1 MARAREIS
9 VMNYTSMLAPGGTVA
24 RKLKSYE
31 LRPQQLKMAAAVA
44 DAFAHRRHLLVEAGT
59 GVGKSFAYLIPA
71 IERVTQHNERV
82 VISTH
87 TIALQEQLINKDIP
101 FLNAVIPEEF
111 SAVLVKGRSNYLG
124 LRRLAQASAKQ
135 VTLFA
140 AERERNELWR
150 IEDWAVATRDGS
162 LSDLAPAPLM
172 PVWDRVKSEHGNC
185 MGQRCQ
191 YYNKCF
197 YQQARRR
204 AENAQILV
212 VNHALFFSDLALRR
226 QGVNVLP
233 EYALA
238 ILDEA
243 HTLEDVA
250 GDHFGINLSDA
261 QVRFLLHALYN
272 ERTQRG
278 FLAALH
284 ADAAMRQVGRTEA
297 TVHRFFEQLAAW
309 QSQHSRGNGR
319 LLVPP
324 PVENIASPAL
334 RALQNRL
341 QSVRSQLTTEED
353 RFELNALMERLGVT
367 ADLLQQL
374 LEQQHPDWVYWIE
387 FDARRRGTSR
397 AGPGLT
403 LAGRPI
409 DVSDILKETLFGSVE
424 SVVLTSATLRT
435 GPDDDFTYA
444 KQRLGIGEAGTLAL
458 GSPFEYAKQATV
470 HIEAALPDPSDVA
483 AFIPAA
489 CAAIEKYIRMT
500 DGRAFVLFTS
510 YDMLQ
515 RCAEQLKA
523 FFEQQQIL
531 LMLQGADLPR
541 SQMLEKFRQDVRSVI
556 FGTDSFWQGVDVPG
570 EALSNVIIVK
580 LPFAAPDRPIVEARI
595 ERIRRGGGNP
605 FMDFQVPEAILK
617 FRQGFGRL
625 IRAHT
630 DRGIVVILDP
640 RVVRKSYGR
649 MFLKSLPE
657 CEVIVHSERRD

>member
-1 MARAREIS
+1 
-9 VMNYTSMLAPGGTVA
+9 MNYASMLAPGGTVA
-24 RKLKSYE
+24 RKLKCYE
-31 LRPQQLKMAAAVA
+31 LRPQQLEMVAAVA
-44 DAFAHRRHLLVEAGT
+44 SAFERRQHLLVEAGT

-71 IERVTQHNERV
+71 IERVTRHNERV

-87 TIALQEQLINKDIP
+87 TIALQEQLIEKDIP

-124 LRRLAQASAKQ
+124 LRRLMQASAKQ
-135 VTLFA
+135 DTLFA
-140 AERERNELWR
+140 AQRERNELWR
-150 IEDWAVATRDGS
+150 IEDWAMATRDGS
-162 LSDLAPAPLM
+162 LSDLSPAPLL

-185 MGQRCQ
+185 MGQRCAQ
-191 YYNKCF
+191 YNKCF

-226 QGVNVLP
+226 QGISVLP
-233 EYALA
+233 DYALA

-250 GDHFGINLSDA
+250 GDHFGANLSDA
-261 QVRFLLHALYN
+261 QIRFLLHTLYN

-284 ADAAMRQVGRTEA
+284 ADAAMRAVGRTEA
-297 TVHRFFEQLAAW
+297 TVNRFFAELADWHAL
-309 QSQHSRGNGR
+309 HGRANGR
-319 LLVPP
+319 VNIAP
-324 PVENIASPAL
+324 PVENTVSPAL
-334 RALQNRL
+334 RDLHQRL
-341 QSVRSQLTTEED
+341 QPVRSQLTTEED
-353 RFELNALMERLGVT
+353 RFELNSLMDRLIGT
-367 ADLLQQL
+367 AEVLEQL
-374 LEQQHPDWVYWIE
+374 LEQQQADWVYWLE
-387 FDARRRGTSR
+387 VGWHGQAQLARDERSERVAPRSAR
-397 AGPGLT
+397 IT

-409 DVSDILKETLFGSVE
+409 DVADVLKETLFGSIE

-435 GPDDDFTYA
+435 GPEDDFLYV
-444 KQRLGIGEAGTLAL
+444 KERLGISDTGTLAL
-458 GSPFEYAKQATV
+458 GSPFDYARQATV
-470 HIEAALPDPSDVA
+470 HVEAALPDPSDAA

-489 CAAIEKYIRMT
+489 CDAIEKYIRMT

-515 RCAEQLKA
+515 RCAERLQS
-523 FFEQQQIL
+523 FFDQQQIL
-531 LMLQGADLPR
+531 LMVQGADLPR
-541 SQMLEKFRQDVRSVI
+541 SQMLEKFRQDIRSVI

-595 ERIRRGGGNP
+595 ERIRREGGNP
-605 FMDFQVPEAILK
+605 FMDFQIPEAILK

-625 IRAHT
+625 IRSHA
-630 DRGIVVILDP
+630 DRGIVAILDP

-649 MFLKSLPE
+649 AFLDSLPE
-657 CEVIVHSERRD
+657 CEVIVHRD